1 MLRLAI
7 ALVLASAVTA
17 AYAQDTRSDPSKPP
31 AAAGQNDMR
40 PFHFDGR
47 MKNDGT
53 RPTTV
58 ADDNHPSSGA
68 IVMPPKAGAPDRE

>member
-7 ALVLASAVTA
+7 ALASAATA
-17 AYAQDTRSDPSKPP
+17 AYAQDSRSDPSKPP
-31 AAAGQNDMR
+31 AAAGSNDMR

-47 MKNDGT
+47 MNNDGN
-53 RPTTV
+53 RRTTV